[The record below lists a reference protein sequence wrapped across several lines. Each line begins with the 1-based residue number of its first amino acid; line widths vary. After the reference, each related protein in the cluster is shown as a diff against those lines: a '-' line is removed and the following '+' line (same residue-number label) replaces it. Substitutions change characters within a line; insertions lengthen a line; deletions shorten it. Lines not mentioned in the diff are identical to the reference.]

1 MKQYINNRKFYDI
14 QKLGQPFTF
23 GLKLSYL
30 PALGTAGNPALQPF
44 NLSVPLFATGMFNS
58 SYSEIT
64 QKWGGTTVTTGNNL
78 IGIGGILNSP
88 VQYGGAI
95 SLFFPRNSSVNSVNI
110 YNGTYLQYIVGTGDV
125 IAQNYVGQFC
135 IVPTGMDYVNFLN
148 YLWKTNLLCTNVNV
162 QITQK
167 GNDKNYLQNQWTFFD
182 QKINGE
188 MYTETTALNRF
199 INPQTN
205 VATTNTF
212 NNIDIPCDWV
222 VTPYSGI
229 SVGFNALFCDDNT
242 TQNGRDGYQLNFTFQ
257 EIIK

>member
-14 QKLGQPFTF
+14 QKLGDPFTF
-23 GLKLSYL
+23 GLRLSYL
-30 PALGTAGNPALQPF
+30 PALGTAGDPTQQSN
-44 NLSVPLFATGMFNS
+44 NLAVPIFAVGMLANN
-58 SYSEIT
+58 YSET
-64 QKWGGTTVTTGNNL
+64 NKWTGTTLTTVNGFNYLNGYANL
-78 IGIGGILNSP
+78 NTSSP
-88 VQYGGAI
+88 V
-95 SLFFPRNSSVNSVNI
+95 PRNSFNGGTPYGGSFLI
-110 YNGTYLQYIVGTGDV
+110 YGYSGTLSGALTGSMAFLPNGIDYI
-125 IAQNYVGQFC
+125 
-135 IVPTGMDYVNFLN
+135 NFIN
-148 YLWKTNLLCTNVNV
+148 HLWKTKLLCTNVNV
-162 QITQK
+162 QVTQK

-188 MYTETTALNRF
+188 MYTETTSLNRF

-229 SVGFNALFCDDNT
+229 SVGFNALFCDDSVA
-242 TQNGRDGYQLNFTFQ
+242 QNGRDGYQLNFTFQ